1 MPRLTKIYTRAG
13 DDGTTGLGGGQRV
26 QKDALRVETYGTVD
40 ELSSA
45 LGLAR
50 ALGLE
55 PGLDA
60 SLARIQNELFHLGS
74 DLCLPEADKASRAVP
89 RIEARHV
96 EALEAEIDRMVAEL
110 GPLAN
115 FILPGGSVGG
125 AQLHVARTICRRAE
139 REVVTLS
146 HHDAVRPEAIR
157 YLNRL
162 SDLLFVLARV
172 LARDSGH
179 GEVLWKHERRK

>member
-1 MPRLTKIYTRAG
+1 
-13 DDGTTGLGGGQRV
+13 
-26 QKDALRVETYGTVD
+26 
-40 ELSSA
+40 
-45 LGLAR
+45 
-50 ALGLE
+50 
-55 PGLDA
+55 
-60 SLARIQNELFHLGS
+60 
-74 DLCLPEADKASRAVP
+74 VP

-139 REVVTLS
+139 RRAVALAREEPVGAHVV
-146 HHDAVRPEAIR
+146 A

-162 SDLLFVLARV
+162 SDALFVMARWENRYRGV
-172 LARDSGH
+172 TDPVWDTSA
-179 GEVLWKHERRK
+179 

>member
-1 MPRLTKIYTRAG
+1 VPRLTKIYTRAG

-26 QKDALRVETYGTVD
+26 PKDSLRVETYGTVD
-40 ELSSA
+40 ELSSSI
-45 LGLAR
+45 GVAR
-50 ALGLE
+50 ASGLE
-55 PGLDA
+55 PGLDT

-74 DLCLPEADKASRAVP
+74 DLCLIESDKENRAVP

-96 EALEAEIDRMVAEL
+96 TALEAEMDRMLAVL

-125 AQLHVARTICRRAE
+125 AHLHLARTICRRAE
-139 REVVTLS
+139 RLAVALAREEPVGPHVVT
-146 HHDAVRPEAIR
+146 

-162 SDLLFVLARV
+162 SDALFVMARWENRHRGIADPV
-172 LARDSGH
+172 WDTT
-179 GEVLWKHERRK
+179 V